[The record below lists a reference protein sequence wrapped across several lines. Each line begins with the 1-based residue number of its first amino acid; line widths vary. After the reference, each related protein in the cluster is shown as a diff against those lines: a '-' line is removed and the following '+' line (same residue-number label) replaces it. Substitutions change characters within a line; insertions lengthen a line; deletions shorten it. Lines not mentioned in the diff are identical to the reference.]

1 LTLESF
7 IEYNK
12 YGVFSILGKNYFF
25 PKDMKVEMRK
35 GGVKRELRGQADKE
49 VNVLKVPCVYVEK
62 YHNEILFA

>member
-1 LTLESF
+1 
-7 IEYNK
+7 
-12 YGVFSILGKNYFF
+12 
-25 PKDMKVEMRK
+25 MKVEMRK